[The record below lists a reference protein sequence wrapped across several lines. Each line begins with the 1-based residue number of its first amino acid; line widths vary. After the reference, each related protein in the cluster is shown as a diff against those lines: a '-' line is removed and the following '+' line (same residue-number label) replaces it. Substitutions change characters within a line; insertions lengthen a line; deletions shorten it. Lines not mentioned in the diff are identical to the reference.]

1 MQPIKN
7 DWALSN
13 EYVVGRDLLVAPIM
27 HKQDEKGGHRSIYL
41 PQQHHWYRLN
51 LRIDGSLGV
60 PLGPKITGGTKFDVD
75 ATISGDES
83 YFPYIAPM
91 FVRGGKTKLASK
103 LHDIVN

>member
-1 MQPIKN
+1 MQPVKN

-13 EYVVGRDLLVAPIM
+13 ECVVGRDLLIASIM
-27 HKQDEKGGHRSIYL
+27 HKQDEKGGHRSVCL

-60 PLGPKITGGTKFDVD
+60 PLGPKIAGGTKFDVD

-83 YFPYIAPM
+83 YFPYIA
-91 FVRGGKTKLASK
+91 RCL
-103 LHDIVN
+103 